1 LPQEELFYK
10 LIVVDVV
17 NKNINYHRT
26 ALHRELCQLANDP
39 ILLKRRFRM
48 IAQLA
53 EYESQIY
60 KKIYEFS
67 SSRVDDYELATWR
80 IIDEIHNVTDRSG

>member
-1 LPQEELFYK
+1 LPQDELFYK
-10 LIVVDVV
+10 LIVVDLVG
-17 NKNINYHRT
+17 KNINYHRT
-26 ALHRELCQLANDP
+26 VLHQELCELANDP
-39 ILLKRRFRM
+39 VLLKRRFRM

-67 SSRVDDYELATWR
+67 SSKVDDYVLATRR
-80 IIDEIHNVTDRSG
+80 IINEIHNVTDRSG

>member
-1 LPQEELFYK
+1 MPQDELFYK
-10 LIVVDVV
+10 LIVVDLVS
-17 NKNINYHRT
+17 KKINYHRT
-26 ALHRELCQLANDP
+26 ALHQELCELANDP
-39 ILLKRRFRM
+39 VLLKRRFRM

-67 SSRVDDYELATWR
+67 SSKVDDYVLATRR
-80 IIDEIHNVTDRSG
+80 IINEIHHVTDRSG

>member
-1 LPQEELFYK
+1 V
-10 LIVVDVV
+10 VVDLVA
-17 NKNINYHRT
+17 KTINYHRT
-26 ALHRELCQLANDP
+26 ALHQELCELANDP
-39 ILLKRRFRM
+39 TLLKRRFRM

-67 SSRVDDYELATWR
+67 SSSVDDYVLATR
-80 IIDEIHNVTDRSG
+80 QIINEIHNVTNRSG